1 MKLPKVFPKTMY
13 MERILE
19 KTRQELMQECNY
31 ITERT
36 LQ

>member
-31 ITERT
+31 IT
-36 LQ
+36 